1 MPVNPPPKTQL
12 DLLTSLESGKVVTQG
27 TISKRIGVSI
37 GMINALL
44 KRAVLK
50 GYVKVKAAPYKRY
63 AYYLTPKGFSEKS
76 RLVAE
81 YLEIS
86 LSFFRQAR
94 QEYAELFERAR
105 HSGLRRVALIG
116 SGELAE
122 IASLAA
128 READIEMVAVI
139 DRTTNREKVFGV
151 PVVKDLAELQGGAEL
166 RDGAEL
172 QGVDALVIT
181 DAKAPQAV
189 FDGLA
194 ESFDDQR
201 ILAPQLLRI
210 TRAQPS
216 DPADEDIDLH
226 VPESKAS

>member
-12 DLLTSLESGKVVTQG
+12 DLLTSLESGQVVTQG
-27 TISKRIGVSI
+27 AIAKRIGVSI

-63 AYYLTPKGFSEKS
+63 VYYLTPKGFSEKS

-105 HSGLRRVALIG
+105 CSGMRRLALAG

-128 READIEMVAVI
+128 REAEIELVAVV
-139 DRTTNREKVFGV
+139 DRSTNRDRVFGL
-151 PVVKDLAELQGGAEL
+151 PVVGDVTELSDI
-166 RDGAEL
+166 DG
-172 QGVDALVIT
+172 VVIT
-181 DAKAPQAV
+181 DSKSPQAIFV
-189 FDGLA
+189 GLA
-194 ESFDDQR
+194 ERLEDQR
-201 ILAPQLLRI
+201 ILAPDLLRI
-210 TRAQPS
+210 TRA
-216 DPADEDIDLH
+216 DPASGRASEPVGADP
-226 VPESKAS
+226 VGRASNNRKAMAS

>member
-12 DLLTSLESGKVVTQG
+12 DLLTSLESGRVVTQG

-44 KRAVLK
+44 KRAMLK

-63 AYYLTPKGFSEKS
+63 AYYLTPRGFSEKS

-105 HSGLRRVALIG
+105 RSGLRRVALIG

-128 READIEMVAVI
+128 READIEMVAVV

-151 PVVKDLAELQGGAEL
+151 PVVKDVAELQ
-166 RDGAEL
+166 DGVEL
-172 QGVDALVIT
+172 QDVDALVIT

-189 FDGLA
+189 FDRLA

-210 TRAQPS
+210 TRAQSS
-216 DPADEDIDLH
+216 DTADEDIDLR

>member
-12 DLLTSLESGKVVTQG
+12 DLLTSLESGRVVTQG

-50 GYVKVKAAPYKRY
+50 GYVKVRAAPYKRY
-63 AYYLTPKGFSEKS
+63 AYYLTPKGFAEKS

-94 QEYAELFERAR
+94 QEYGELFERAR
-105 HSGLRRVALIG
+105 RTGLRRVALIG
-116 SGELAE
+116 GGELAE
-122 IASLAA
+122 IAGLAA
-128 READIEMVAVI
+128 READIELVAVV

-151 PVVKDLAELQGGAEL
+151 PVVQDVAELPDVEA
-166 RDGAEL
+166 
-172 QGVDALVIT
+172 VVIT
-181 DAKAPQAV
+181 DAKAPQAA
-189 FDGLA
+189 FDRLTGR
-194 ESFDDQR
+194 FDDQQV
-201 ILAPQLLRI
+201 LAPELLRI
-210 TRAQPS
+210 TRARP
-216 DPADEDIDLH
+216 DEAAAEDLALQL
-226 VPESKAS
+226 PESKAS

>member
-94 QEYAELFERAR
+94 QEYGELLERAR
-105 HSGLRRVALIG
+105 RSGLRRVALVG

-128 READIEMVAVI
+128 READIELVAVV
-139 DRTTNREKVFGV
+139 DRTTNREKVLGV
-151 PVVKDLAELQGGAEL
+151 PVVHDVADLSDV
-166 RDGAEL
+166 DG
-172 QGVDALVIT
+172 LVIT
-181 DAKAPQAV
+181 DAKTPQAI
-189 FDGLA
+189 FDRLA

-210 TRAQPS
+210 TRIQSGDPS
-216 DPADEDIDLH
+216 DEELELH
-226 VPESKAS
+226 QPESKAS

>member
-12 DLLTSLESGKVVTQG
+12 DLLTSLESGRVVTQG

-63 AYYLTPKGFSEKS
+63 AYYLTPKGFAEKS

-105 HSGLRRVALIG
+105 RSGLRRVALVG

-128 READIEMVAVI
+128 REAEIEMVAVI

-151 PVVKDLAELQGGAEL
+151 PVIKDVAELTEVAQFQE
-166 RDGAEL
+166 
-172 QGVDALVIT
+172 VDALVIT
-181 DAKAPQAV
+181 DATAPQAA
-189 FDGLA
+189 FDRLA
-194 ESFDDQR
+194 ERFDDQR
-201 ILAPQLLRI
+201 ILAPKLLRI
-210 TRAQPS
+210 TRAQEG
-216 DPADEDIDLH
+216 DPADEDIDLP

>member
-12 DLLTSLESGKVVTQG
+12 DLLTSLESGQVVTQG

-94 QEYAELFERAR
+94 REYAELLERAQR
-105 HSGLRRVALIG
+105 SGMRRMALVG

-128 READIEMVAVI
+128 REAELELVAVV
-139 DRTTNREKVFGV
+139 DRSTNRDRVFGL
-151 PVVKDLAELQGGAEL
+151 PVVGDVTELSDI
-166 RDGAEL
+166 DG
-172 QGVDALVIT
+172 VVIT
-181 DAKAPQAV
+181 DSKSPQAI
-189 FDGLA
+189 FDRLA
-194 ESFDDQR
+194 ERLEDQR
-201 ILAPQLLRI
+201 ILAPDLLCI
-210 TRAQPS
+210 TRAG
-216 DPADEDIDLH
+216 PASEP
-226 VPESKAS
+226 VSGRAGAGPVGSASSNRKAMAS